1 MDNFMNLHPEECDQ
15 FYRIWFSL
23 LGYANKR
30 EGLISNFPKTPL
42 IGSIKQQDAGIIR
55 NAIWSSDYLLS
66 SFVSDN
72 PDNLSIDDIRMASSW
87 EGRINSRFM
96 IIKHLKQHSIF
107 MDVSENGKVYGV
119 KGIISPISAILP
131 FPLPIMVDAVL
142 LPFGDKIIIDS
153 LLIPHNVI
161 FGQGIVNDIKVQF
174 RRLEESQGIIIN
186 LNDND
191 PSPAIIKGNK
201 KILSEFQKWLGR
213 QSLSLKMQHEHF
225 SNIEILVRDILNV
238 APVQS
243 LSQLSAESV
252 SRYLLLSSKT
262 NKVSVKRL
270 VKFLMDT
277 DRLDFDELSSIENVL
292 KK

>member
-1 MDNFMNLHPEECDQ
+1 MDDM
-15 FYRIWFSL
+15 RI
-23 LGYANKR
+23 
-30 EGLISNFPKTPL
+30 
-42 IGSIKQQDAGIIR
+42 
-55 NAIWSSDYLLS
+55 AI
-66 SFVSDN
+66 
-72 PDNLSIDDIRMASSW
+72 SW

-107 MDVSENGKVYGV
+107 MDVSDNGKVYGV
-119 KGIISPISAILP
+119 KGIISPISEILP

-142 LPFGDKIIIDS
+142 LPFVDKVIIDS

-161 FGQGIVNDIKVQF
+161 FGRGIVNDVKAQF
-174 RRLEESQGIIIN
+174 RRLEESLGIIIN
-186 LNDND
+186 LNDSD
-191 PSPAIIKGNK
+191 PSPAILKGNK

-213 QSLSLKMQHEHF
+213 QSLSPKMQHEHF
-225 SNIEILVRDILNV
+225 LNIEILVRDILNI

-252 SRYLLLSSKT
+252 SRYLLLSNKT

-270 VKFLMDT
+270 LKFLIDT
-277 DRLDFDELSSIENVL
+277 DRLDFDESAEIEDVL

>member
-1 MDNFMNLHPEECDQ
+1 MNLHPEECDQ

-23 LGYANKR
+23 LSYANKR
-30 EGLISNFPKTPL
+30 EGLVPSFPKTPL
-42 IGSIKQQDAGIIR
+42 IGNIKQQDAGIIR
-55 NAIWSSDYLLS
+55 NTIWSSDYLLS

-72 PDNLSIDDIRMASSW
+72 PDNLSMDDMRIATSW

-107 MDVSENGKVYGV
+107 MDVSDNGKVYGV
-119 KGIISPISAILP
+119 KGIISPISEILP
-131 FPLPIMVDAVL
+131 FPLPIMVEAVL
-142 LPFGDKIIIDS
+142 LPFVDKVIIDS

-161 FGQGIVNDIKVQF
+161 FGRGIVNDVKVQL

-186 LNDND
+186 LNDSD
-191 PSPAIIKGNK
+191 PSPAILKGNK

-225 SNIEILVRDILNV
+225 SNIEILVRDILNI

-252 SRYLLLSSKT
+252 SCYLLLSNKA

-277 DRLDFDELSSIENVL
+277 DRLDFDESAEIEDVL

>member
-1 MDNFMNLHPEECDQ
+1 
-15 FYRIWFSL
+15 L
-23 LGYANKR
+23 LSYANKR
-30 EGLISNFPKTPL
+30 EGLVPSFPKTPL
-42 IGSIKQQDAGIIR
+42 IGNIKQQDAGIIR
-55 NAIWSSDYLLS
+55 NTIWSSDYLLS

-72 PDNLSIDDIRMASSW
+72 PDNLSMDDMRIAISW

-107 MDVSENGKVYGV
+107 MDVSDNGKVYGV
-119 KGIISPISAILP
+119 KGIISPISEILP
-131 FPLPIMVDAVL
+131 FPLPIMVEAVL
-142 LPFGDKIIIDS
+142 LPFVDKVIIDS

-161 FGQGIVNDIKVQF
+161 FGRGIVNDVKVQL

-186 LNDND
+186 FNDRD
-191 PSPAIIKGNK
+191 PSPAILKGNK
-201 KILSEFQKWLGR
+201 KILGEFQKWLGR

-225 SNIEILVRDILNV
+225 SNIEILVRDILNI

-252 SRYLLLSSKT
+252 SRYLLLSNKA

-277 DRLDFDELSSIENVL
+277 DRLDFDESAEIEDVL

>member
-1 MDNFMNLHPEECDQ
+1 MNLNTEECEQ

-23 LGYANKR
+23 LSYANKR
-30 EGLISNFPKTPL
+30 EGLVPNFPKTPI
-42 IGSIKQQDAGIIR
+42 IGNIKQQDAGVIR

-66 SFVSDN
+66 DFVGDN
-72 PDNLSIDDIRMASSW
+72 PNHLSIDDMRIAASW

-107 MDVSENGKVYGV
+107 MDVSDNRKAYGV
-119 KGIISPISAILP
+119 KGIISPLSEILP
-131 FPLPIMVDAVL
+131 FPPPVMVEAVL
-142 LPFGDKIIIDS
+142 LPFGNQIIIDS
-153 LLIPHNVI
+153 LLMPHNVI
-161 FGQGIVNDIKVQF
+161 FGRGIVNDIKAEF

-186 LNDND
+186 FNDSD
-191 PSPAIIKGNK
+191 PTPAIIKGNK
-201 KILSEFQKWLGR
+201 KILGEFQKWLGK
-213 QSLSLKMQHEHF
+213 QSLSIKMQHEHF
-225 SNIEILVRDILNV
+225 SNIEIFVRDILNI

-252 SRYLLLSSKT
+252 SRYLLLSNKA
-262 NKVSVKRL
+262 NKVSMKRL

-277 DRLDFDELSSIENVL
+277 DRLGFDELSEIEGIL

>member
-1 MDNFMNLHPEECDQ
+1 MNLHPEECDQ

-23 LGYANKR
+23 LSYANKR
-30 EGLISNFPKTPL
+30 EGLVPSFPKTPL
-42 IGSIKQQDAGIIR
+42 IGNIKQQDAGIIR
-55 NAIWSSDYLLS
+55 NTIWSSDYLLS

-72 PDNLSIDDIRMASSW
+72 PDNLSMDDMRIAISW

-107 MDVSENGKVYGV
+107 MDVSDNGKVYGV
-119 KGIISPISAILP
+119 KGIISPISEILP

-142 LPFGDKIIIDS
+142 LPFVDKVIIDS

-161 FGQGIVNDIKVQF
+161 FGRGIVNDVKAQF
-174 RRLEESQGIIIN
+174 RRLEESLGIIIN
-186 LNDND
+186 LNDSD
-191 PSPAIIKGNK
+191 PSPAILKGNK

-213 QSLSLKMQHEHF
+213 QSLSPKMQHEHF
-225 SNIEILVRDILNV
+225 LNIEILVRDILNI

-252 SRYLLLSSKT
+252 SRYLLLSNKT

-270 VKFLMDT
+270 LKFLIDT
-277 DRLDFDELSSIENVL
+277 DRLDFDESAEIEDVL

>member
-1 MDNFMNLHPEECDQ
+1 MNLHPEECDQ

-23 LGYANKR
+23 LSYANKR
-30 EGLISNFPKTPL
+30 EGLVPSFPKTPL
-42 IGSIKQQDAGIIR
+42 IGNIKQQDAGIIR
-55 NAIWSSDYLLS
+55 NTIWSSDYLLS

-72 PDNLSIDDIRMASSW
+72 PDNLSMDDMRIAISW
-87 EGRINSRFM
+87 EERINSRFM

-107 MDVSENGKVYGV
+107 MDVSDNGKVYGV
-119 KGIISPISAILP
+119 KGIISPISEILP
-131 FPLPIMVDAVL
+131 FPLPIMVEAVL
-142 LPFGDKIIIDS
+142 LPFVDKVIIDS

-161 FGQGIVNDIKVQF
+161 FGRGIVNDVKAQF
-174 RRLEESQGIIIN
+174 RRLEESLGIIIN
-186 LNDND
+186 LNDSD
-191 PSPAIIKGNK
+191 PSPAILKGNK

-213 QSLSLKMQHEHF
+213 QSLSPKMQHEHF
-225 SNIEILVRDILNV
+225 LNIEILVRDILNI

-252 SRYLLLSSKT
+252 SRYLLLSNKA

-277 DRLDFDELSSIENVL
+277 DRLDFDESAEIEDVL

>member
-1 MDNFMNLHPEECDQ
+1 MNLHPEECDQ

-23 LGYANKR
+23 LSYANKR
-30 EGLISNFPKTPL
+30 EGLVPNFPKTPL
-42 IGSIKQQDAGIIR
+42 IGNIKQQDAGIIR
-55 NAIWSSDYLLS
+55 NTIWSSDYLLS

-72 PDNLSIDDIRMASSW
+72 PDNLSMDDMRIAISW

-107 MDVSENGKVYGV
+107 MDVSDNGKVYGV
-119 KGIISPISAILP
+119 KGIISPISEILP
-131 FPLPIMVDAVL
+131 FPLPIMVEAVL
-142 LPFGDKIIIDS
+142 LPFVDKVIIDS

-161 FGQGIVNDIKVQF
+161 FGRGIVNDVKVQL

-186 LNDND
+186 FNDRD
-191 PSPAIIKGNK
+191 PSPAILKGNK
-201 KILSEFQKWLGR
+201 KILGEFQKWLGR

-225 SNIEILVRDILNV
+225 SNIEILVRDILNI

-252 SRYLLLSSKT
+252 SRYLLLSNKT

-270 VKFLMDT
+270 LKFLIDT
-277 DRLDFDELSSIENVL
+277 DRLDFDESAEIEDVL